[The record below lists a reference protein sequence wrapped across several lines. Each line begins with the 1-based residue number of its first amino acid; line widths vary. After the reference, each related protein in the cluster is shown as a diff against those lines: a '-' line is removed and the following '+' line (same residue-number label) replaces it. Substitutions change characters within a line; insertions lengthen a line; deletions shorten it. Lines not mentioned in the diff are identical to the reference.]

1 MGSTSCAARLVCL
14 ATALLFH
21 VADGKAVAS
30 QAAAKI
36 APQVK
41 DLDASTADSHG
52 GAKPELDA
60 VFAASSMMLLLC
72 FCALRCNRVA
82 EEPSRPANA
91 APSDS
96 GTRAVLAAVGGV
108 AGDRRLCTLCHF
120 RFTLTNANLAQ
131 HNCPQCRP
139 RIRRPVPVNAP
150 PGAGGSTAEEAAA
163 STAAGGGLAAGAA
176 SGGGSALPEPLAH
189 GPPLDPLATT
199 DATLAPTAAQRH
211 AAVV

>member
-1 MGSTSCAARLVCL
+1 MGSTPRSARFVCL
-14 ATALLFH
+14 ATALLSH
-21 VADGKAVAS
+21 VADGTAVAS

-41 DLDASTADSHG
+41 DLDASTHG
-52 GAKPELDA
+52 GAKPEA
-60 VFAASSMMLLLC
+60 VFVASSMMLLLC
-72 FCALRCNRVA
+72 FCALRCNRAA

-96 GTRAVLAAVGGV
+96 GARAVLAAVGGV

-150 PGAGGSTAEEAAA
+150 PGAGDSTAEEAAA

-176 SGGGSALPEPLAH
+176 SGGSALPEPLAH
-189 GPPLDPLATT
+189 GSPLDPLATT
-199 DATLAPTAAQRH
+199 DATVAPTAAQRL